1 MKKCKK
7 ESKSLGVLKKV
18 FRKNEIVIYTIALML
33 VTAGYFNYTANIDN
47 NSIETYSESIQN
59 VAKGDDTRKEI
70 NENKSNNIINMK
82 EATKEENEFE
92 NKNEI
97 HKVAEAKKEVGEKN
111 QENTAEVKNISETK
125 YDNKEKEQNTII
137 AKTENT
143 EVEDEEDIGDAK
155 LVNSNSVVSDYFV
168 ESKLKRDTNYA
179 DMISTYTKIIEDSSV
194 SETQKAI
201 AMNEITKITNLKN
214 AIAVCEN
221 ILLTKGFENYVVF
234 VNNESV
240 NVVVQVKEKL
250 GREKVAQIQNIVSRE
265 LNSKI
270 ENIHITE
277 K

>member
-1 MKKCKK
+1 MKKSKK
-7 ESKSLGVLKKV
+7 ELKSLGIFKKI
-18 FRKNEIVIYTIALML
+18 FRKNEVVIYAIALML
-33 VTAGYFNYTANIDN
+33 VTAGYFNYTANIDS
-47 NSIETYSESIQN
+47 NSIETYSKSIQN
-59 VAKGDDTRKEI
+59 IAKNDNTKKEK
-70 NENKSNNIINMK
+70 NENKSNDIINTN
-82 EATKEENEFE
+82 EVTKEENKSE

-97 HKVAEAKKEVGEKN
+97 NKVSKAKKEENEKN
-111 QENTAEVKNISETK
+111 QENNEEDKKIFETK
-125 YDNKEKEQNTII
+125 DDNKEKEKNTII

-155 LVNSNSVVSDYFV
+155 LVNSNSIVSDYFV

-179 DMISTYTKIIEDSSV
+179 DMISTYTKIIEDNSV

-250 GREKVAQIQNIVSRE
+250 SREKVAQIQNIVSRE